1 MISGQNM
8 VSGSLPIEFGRAQGC
23 FFVSGKMAISGSGSS
38 AIEFGRAQ
46 GCYFFWKNGNLGFWK
61 QISGFWKPSDRI
73 RACSRLFFL
82 WEMAIWDSG
91 SQFWDSGSD
100 SQMDLDLDISD
111 L

>member
-1 MISGQNM
+1 M

-73 RACSRLFFL
+73 RTCSRLFFFL
-82 WEMAIWDSG
+82 ENG
-91 SQFWDSGSD
+91 NLGFWKPMLGFWK
-100 SQMDLDLDISD
+100 
-111 L
+111 